1 MKEVKSIELVE
12 VNNNGKEVLVDEG
25 KSEEKNKEKKKISR
39 LEIILISFLFICII
53 GIILLVVNYYDLKKI
68 IKAKTDEN
76 EGLSEK
82 LKTETNKTQ
91 ELEERLKTETDEN
104 EVLKKKLEKKNKKA
118 SKFYNVIPCFVRS
131 YYQGFFDFCSN
142 GLKKMSED
150 KYKYF
155 QEEHLQVNI
164 FQNDKLYQ
172 SIGNIEDSIVGNI
185 ALFRSKGNLK
195 VKIEK
200 LQNEKYSSSSMV
212 YKKILGSIRLNKKD
226 ISLNKELLN
235 KIYDIV
241 NNNLTNESKAE
252 KLEEIFQEYGYYIP
266 LTFYLGG
273 MLIMEME
280 DLKSNN
286 NKNKNIDGGINFNYN
301 DQIQLNA
308 SSIFYDRN
316 IGEKSISRLMNT
328 IIGGNTNVK
337 TIDEWRFSL
346 NKSNSNIIGIDDVID
361 ITKLFN
367 ETLNKKLKEPLQ
379 IFKKKLDNRR
389 QYYENYETIRK
400 IKLKEKYQ
408 NNDEEGI

>member
-1 MKEVKSIELVE
+1 
-12 VNNNGKEVLVDEG
+12 
-25 KSEEKNKEKKKISR
+25 
-39 LEIILISFLFICII
+39 
-53 GIILLVVNYYDLKKI
+53 
-68 IKAKTDEN
+68 
-76 EGLSEK
+76 
-82 LKTETNKTQ
+82 
-91 ELEERLKTETDEN
+91 
-104 EVLKKKLEKKNKKA
+104 
-118 SKFYNVIPCFVRS
+118 
-131 YYQGFFDFCSN
+131 
-142 GLKKMSED
+142 MSED

-195 VKIEK
+195 VKIEE

-308 SSIFYDRN
+308 SSIF
-316 IGEKSISRLMNT
+316 
-328 IIGGNTNVK
+328 
-337 TIDEWRFSL
+337 
-346 NKSNSNIIGIDDVID
+346 
-361 ITKLFN
+361 
-367 ETLNKKLKEPLQ
+367 
-379 IFKKKLDNRR
+379 
-389 QYYENYETIRK
+389 
-400 IKLKEKYQ
+400 
-408 NNDEEGI
+408 